1 MNIKTLMVGPI
12 GTNCYLLCD
21 EDAKA
26 CAVVDPGGDA
36 GRVAAAV
43 AETGCAPCAIL
54 LTHGHYDHTGAVG
67 ELQAKWPEVPVY
79 LNRRDVYED
88 AYTQQLFPPLSGDVR
103 DYDEGDTVAVG
114 GLTVSVLATPG
125 HSEGSVTLRCGGALF
140 CGDTLFA
147 GSCGRTD
154 FPGGSWK
161 AMLAS
166 LKRLSALP
174 GNYTVLPGHGEAST
188 LDQERQTNPYMKEA
202 MAQ

>member
-1 MNIKTLMVGPI
+1 MELFTFPLGQLE
-12 GTNCYLLCD
+12 TNCYVLAD
-21 EDAKA
+21 EKTHR
-26 CAVVDPGGDA
+26 CAIVDPGDDGDA
-36 GRVAAAV
+36 VAKWLSGKGLTPAY
-43 AETGCAPCAIL
+43 IF
-54 LTHGHYDHTGAVG
+54 LTHGHYDH
-67 ELQAKWPEVPVY
+67 
-79 LNRRDVYED
+79 
-88 AYTQQLFPPLSGDVR
+88 
-103 DYDEGDTVAVG
+103 VG
-114 GLTVSVLATPG
+114 GLAALRAAYPDLPVYVHAADTSLAAAMNRGLSWTDFYEDGDEISMDSITFRVLETPG
-125 HSEGSVTLRCGGALF
+125 HTPGSVCLLAGNLLF
-140 CGDTLFA
+140 AGDTLLA

>member
-1 MNIKTLMVGPI
+1 MELFTFPLGQLE
-12 GTNCYLLCD
+12 TNCYVLAD
-21 EDAKA
+21 EKTRR
-26 CAVVDPGGDA
+26 CAIVDPGDDGDA
-36 GRVAAAV
+36 VAKWLSNKGLTPAY
-43 AETGCAPCAIL
+43 IF
-54 LTHGHYDHTGAVG
+54 LTHGHYDH
-67 ELQAKWPEVPVY
+67 
-79 LNRRDVYED
+79 
-88 AYTQQLFPPLSGDVR
+88 
-103 DYDEGDTVAVG
+103 VG
-114 GLTVSVLATPG
+114 GLAALRAAYPDLPVYVHAADIRLAAAMTRGLSWTDFYEDGDEISMDSITFRVLETPG
-125 HSEGSVTLRCGGALF
+125 HTPGSVCILAGNLLF
-140 CGDTLFA
+140 AGDTLFA

>member
-1 MNIKTLMVGPI
+1 MELFTFPLGQLE
-12 GTNCYLLCD
+12 TNCYVLAD
-21 EDAKA
+21 EKTHR
-26 CAVVDPGGDA
+26 CAIVDPGDDGDA
-36 GRVAAAV
+36 VAQWLSGKGLTPAY
-43 AETGCAPCAIL
+43 IF
-54 LTHGHYDHTGAVG
+54 LTHGHYDH
-67 ELQAKWPEVPVY
+67 
-79 LNRRDVYED
+79 
-88 AYTQQLFPPLSGDVR
+88 
-103 DYDEGDTVAVG
+103 VG
-114 GLTVSVLATPG
+114 GLAALRAAYPDLPVYVHAADTRLAAAMTRGLSWTDFYEDGDEISMDSITFRVLETAGHTPG
-125 HSEGSVTLRCGGALF
+125 SVCLLAGNLLF
-140 CGDTLFA
+140 AGDTLFA

>member
-1 MNIKTLMVGPI
+1 MELFTFPLGQLE
-12 GTNCYLLCD
+12 TNCYVLAD
-21 EDAKA
+21 EKTHR
-26 CAVVDPGGDA
+26 CAIVDPGDDGDA
-36 GRVAAAV
+36 VAQWLSGKGLTPAY
-43 AETGCAPCAIL
+43 IF
-54 LTHGHYDHTGAVG
+54 LTHGHYDH
-67 ELQAKWPEVPVY
+67 
-79 LNRRDVYED
+79 
-88 AYTQQLFPPLSGDVR
+88 
-103 DYDEGDTVAVG
+103 VG
-114 GLTVSVLATPG
+114 GLAALRAAYPDLPVYVHAADTRLAAMTRGLSWTDFYEDGDEISMDSITFRVLETPG
-125 HSEGSVTLRCGGALF
+125 HTPGSVCLLAGNLLF
-140 CGDTLFA
+140 AGDTLFA

>member
-1 MNIKTLMVGPI
+1 MELFTFPLGQLE
-12 GTNCYLLCD
+12 TNCYVLAD
-21 EDAKA
+21 EKTRR
-26 CAVVDPGGDA
+26 CAIVDPGDDGDA
-36 GRVAAAV
+36 VAKWLSGKGLTPAY
-43 AETGCAPCAIL
+43 IF
-54 LTHGHYDHTGAVG
+54 LTHGHYDH
-67 ELQAKWPEVPVY
+67 
-79 LNRRDVYED
+79 
-88 AYTQQLFPPLSGDVR
+88 
-103 DYDEGDTVAVG
+103 VG
-114 GLTVSVLATPG
+114 GLAALRAAYPDLPVYVHAADTSLAAAMTRGLSWTDFYEDGDEISMDSITFRVLETPG
-125 HSEGSVTLRCGGALF
+125 HTPGSVCLLAGNLLF
-140 CGDTLFA
+140 AGDTLFA

>member
-1 MNIKTLMVGPI
+1 MELFTFPLGQLE
-12 GTNCYLLCD
+12 TNCYVLAD
-21 EDAKA
+21 EKTRR
-26 CAVVDPGGDA
+26 CAIVDPGDDGDA
-36 GRVAAAV
+36 VAQWLSGKGLTPAY
-43 AETGCAPCAIL
+43 IF
-54 LTHGHYDHTGAVG
+54 LTHGHYDH
-67 ELQAKWPEVPVY
+67 
-79 LNRRDVYED
+79 
-88 AYTQQLFPPLSGDVR
+88 
-103 DYDEGDTVAVG
+103 VG
-114 GLTVSVLATPG
+114 GLAALRAAYPDLPVYVHAADTSLAAAMTRGLSWTDFYEDGDEISMESITFQVLETPG
-125 HSEGSVTLRCGGALF
+125 HTPGSVCLLAGNLLF
-140 CGDTLFA
+140 AGDTLFA

>member
-1 MNIKTLMVGPI
+1 MELFTFPLGQLE
-12 GTNCYLLCD
+12 TNCYVLAD
-21 EDAKA
+21 EKTRR
-26 CAVVDPGGDA
+26 CAIVDPGDDGDA
-36 GRVAAAV
+36 VAKWLSNKGLTPAY
-43 AETGCAPCAIL
+43 IFF
-54 LTHGHYDHTGAVG
+54 THGHYDH
-67 ELQAKWPEVPVY
+67 
-79 LNRRDVYED
+79 
-88 AYTQQLFPPLSGDVR
+88 
-103 DYDEGDTVAVG
+103 VG
-114 GLTVSVLATPG
+114 GLAALRAAYPDLPVYVHAADIRLAAAMTRGLSWTDFYEDGDEISMDSITFRVLETPG
-125 HSEGSVTLRCGGALF
+125 HTPGSVCILAGNLLF
-140 CGDTLFA
+140 AGDTLFA

>member
-1 MNIKTLMVGPI
+1 MELFTFPLGQLE
-12 GTNCYLLCD
+12 TNCYVLAD
-21 EDAKA
+21 EKTRR
-26 CAVVDPGGDA
+26 CAIVDPGDYGDA
-36 GRVAAAV
+36 VAQWLSGKGLTPAY
-43 AETGCAPCAIL
+43 IF
-54 LTHGHYDHTGAVG
+54 LTHGHYDH
-67 ELQAKWPEVPVY
+67 
-79 LNRRDVYED
+79 
-88 AYTQQLFPPLSGDVR
+88 
-103 DYDEGDTVAVG
+103 VG
-114 GLTVSVLATPG
+114 GLAALRAAYPDLPVYVHAADTRLAAAMTRGLSWTDFYEDGDEISMDSITFRVLETPG
-125 HSEGSVTLRCGGALF
+125 HTPGSVCLLCGNLLF
-140 CGDTLFA
+140 AGDTLFA

>member
-1 MNIKTLMVGPI
+1 MELFTFPLGQLE
-12 GTNCYLLCD
+12 TNCYVLAD
-21 EDAKA
+21 EKTRR
-26 CAVVDPGGDA
+26 CAIVDPGDDGDA
-36 GRVAAAV
+36 VAKWLSGKGLTPAY
-43 AETGCAPCAIL
+43 IF
-54 LTHGHYDHTGAVG
+54 LTHGHYDH
-67 ELQAKWPEVPVY
+67 
-79 LNRRDVYED
+79 
-88 AYTQQLFPPLSGDVR
+88 
-103 DYDEGDTVAVG
+103 VG
-114 GLTVSVLATPG
+114 GLAALRAAYPDLPVYVHAADTSLAAAMTRGLSWTDFYEDGDEISMDSITFRVLETPG
-125 HSEGSVTLRCGGALF
+125 HTPGSVCLLCGNLLF
-140 CGDTLFA
+140 AGDTLFA

>member
-1 MNIKTLMVGPI
+1 MELFTFPLGQLE
-12 GTNCYLLCD
+12 TNCYVLAD
-21 EDAKA
+21 EKTRR
-26 CAVVDPGGDA
+26 CAIVDPGDDGDA
-36 GRVAAAV
+36 VAQWLSGKGLTPAY
-43 AETGCAPCAIL
+43 IF
-54 LTHGHYDHTGAVG
+54 LTHGHYDH
-67 ELQAKWPEVPVY
+67 
-79 LNRRDVYED
+79 
-88 AYTQQLFPPLSGDVR
+88 
-103 DYDEGDTVAVG
+103 VG
-114 GLTVSVLATPG
+114 GLAALRAAYPDLPVYVHAADTSLAAAMNRGLSWTDFYEDGDEISMDSITFQVLETPG
-125 HSEGSVTLRCGGALF
+125 HTPGSVCLLCGNLLF
-140 CGDTLFA
+140 AGDTLFA

>member
-1 MNIKTLMVGPI
+1 MELFTFPLGQLE
-12 GTNCYLLCD
+12 TNCDVLAD
-21 EDAKA
+21 EKTHR
-26 CAVVDPGGDA
+26 CAIVDPGDDGDA
-36 GRVAAAV
+36 VAQWLSGKGLTPAY
-43 AETGCAPCAIL
+43 IF
-54 LTHGHYDHTGAVG
+54 LTHGHYDH
-67 ELQAKWPEVPVY
+67 
-79 LNRRDVYED
+79 
-88 AYTQQLFPPLSGDVR
+88 
-103 DYDEGDTVAVG
+103 VG
-114 GLTVSVLATPG
+114 GLAALRAAYPDLPVYVHAADTSLAAAMTRGLSWTDFYEDGDEISIHSITFRVLETPG
-125 HSEGSVTLRCGGALF
+125 HTPGSVCILAGNLLF
-140 CGDTLFA
+140 AGDTLFA

>member
-1 MNIKTLMVGPI
+1 MELFTFPLGQLE
-12 GTNCYLLCD
+12 TNCYVLAD
-21 EDAKA
+21 EKTHR
-26 CAVVDPGGDA
+26 CAIVDPGDDGDA
-36 GRVAAAV
+36 VAQWLSGKGLTPAY
-43 AETGCAPCAIL
+43 IF
-54 LTHGHYDHTGAVG
+54 LTHGHYDH
-67 ELQAKWPEVPVY
+67 
-79 LNRRDVYED
+79 
-88 AYTQQLFPPLSGDVR
+88 
-103 DYDEGDTVAVG
+103 VG
-114 GLTVSVLATPG
+114 GLAALRAAYPDLPVYVHAADISLAAAMTRGLSWTDFYEDGDEISMDSITFRVLETPG
-125 HSEGSVTLRCGGALF
+125 HTPGSVCLLCGNLLF
-140 CGDTLFA
+140 AGDTLFA